1 MSDVEIKVSGE
12 MVKGIVEAKLQAA
25 ILRELSQNPQT
36 IIDGIVASAFNMKVD
51 ETGKVNRDSWYNKHN
66 WVKQAVE
73 IEISRIAKESLVKWV
88 EGQQEQ
94 IEKAMLKELSKSRDA
109 MVKSFVESFTKSAQN
124 TYGFKVEIKP
134 PADR

>member
-88 EGQQEQ
+88 ESQQEQ
-94 IEKAMLKELSKSRDA
+94 IERAMLKELSKSRDG